1 MKQHFGLDLLNK
13 TFKRFTAKAF
23 ITIEKIIEDGTEVR
37 FIINKNL

>member
-1 MKQHFGLDLLNK
+1 MQHFDLGLINK
-13 TFKRFTAKAF
+13 TFKHYYNTKAF